1 MNPRKNRI
9 SRLVWVGVFVLTLG
23 VSGAL
28 WAQDEEGGDAGAAA
42 GGEDPAVI
50 YKAKTVYNFEDD
62 TITGDLT
69 RPDQEFVSGR
79 KGSALKSLI
88 KIRENFRDKVL
99 QSAKDL

>member
-1 MNPRKNRI
+1 MNLRRKRTRYLAWI
-9 SRLVWVGVFVLTLG
+9 GFFLLTLG
-23 VSGAL
+23 VSAPL
-28 WAQDEEGGDAGAAA
+28 WAQDEEGGGGGGS

-50 YKAKTVYNFEDD
+50 YKAKTTYNFEDD

>member
-1 MNPRKNRI
+1 MSLENTRI
-9 SRLVWVGVFVLTLG
+9 RRLAWIALLALILG
-23 VSGAL
+23 ATGTL
-28 WAQDEEGGDAGAAA
+28 WAQDEEGGGGG
-42 GGEDPAVI
+42 GGEDPSVI

-88 KIRENFRDKVL
+88 KLRENFRDKVL